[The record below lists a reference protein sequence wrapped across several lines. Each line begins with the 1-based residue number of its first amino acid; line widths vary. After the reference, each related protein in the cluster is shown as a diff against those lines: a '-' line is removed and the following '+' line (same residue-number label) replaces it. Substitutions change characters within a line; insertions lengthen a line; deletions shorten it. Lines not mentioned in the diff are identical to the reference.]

1 LLFKSLEFKNCYG
14 HKVKV
19 IEIPVLPEGNTY
31 HFMLDFRLQAF
42 LSKIMTK
49 SSPNQI
55 YSFRE
60 YLKTVLKW
68 TDYERLFQLDIL
80 KHNA

>member
-1 LLFKSLEFKNCYG
+1 MLFKSLEFKNCYG
-14 HKVKV
+14 QKVKV
-19 IEIPVLPEGNTY
+19 IEIPVLEKGNTY
-31 HFMLDFRLQAF
+31 HFMLDFRLQVF

-68 TDYERLFQLDIL
+68 TDYERIFQLDML

>member
-1 LLFKSLEFKNCYG
+1 MLFKSLEFKNNDG
-14 HKVKV
+14 QKVKV
-19 IEIPVLPEGNTY
+19 VDIPVLEKGNTY
-31 HFMLDFRLQAF
+31 RFMLDFRLQAF
-42 LSKIMTK
+42 LSIIMTK
-49 SSPNQI
+49 SSPTQV

-68 TDYERLFQLDIL
+68 TDYERIYQLDML